1 MKQLIFLLT
10 LSCGIG
16 TVFSQSFYD
25 NSNITKIEIFF
36 STNNW
41 DQLLDSYYAAG
52 LEQRLLADSVVIN
65 GSVRDSVGV
74 RYKGNSTY
82 NPNNAKNP
90 INISLD
96 YIKDNQ
102 DYQGFRTI
110 KLSNGKNDPSFVR
123 EVLSYEIARK
133 YMVAPQSNFAEV
145 HINGVYHGL
154 YANTESIN
162 SDFND
167 KLYADIDNTR
177 IKCNPQNL
185 FSGNGSSL
193 EYLGPDS
200 SLYNAYYE
208 LKSDYGW
215 NDLVDLT
222 FYLDNPSVF
231 DPSLLLDI
239 DKAIWMLAFNNALV
253 NLDSYIG
260 PFRQNYYLIKDDNN
274 RFNTI
279 LWDLNESF
287 GGFEM
292 INSGPTTIQ
301 DLIELD
307 PFLRQNDPTWPLI
320 KFILENDTYRKMY
333 VAHLRTIL
341 NENFSNN
348 NYLSRASDLQAL
360 INNSYISD
368 PNTFYSITEF
378 NNNLSTSVGS
388 GPSSAIGI
396 SQLMNDRVSFLYSQG
411 LFSSSNTPVINS
423 ITTLPSQVTPYSSP
437 DILVEASNANKVI
450 FAYRFRPQ
458 DKFIS
463 VEMFDDGQNNDGIA
477 GDDVYGISIPVDARD
492 LQYYI
497 YAENNTDGIFSPERA
512 EHEYHSLP
520 VVSDLVINELMA
532 SNNSSV
538 ADQNGEY
545 DDWVELYNSGNIAIS
560 LAGFYL
566 SDNENILDKWQFPS
580 NITIQPNDYIIV
592 WLDGDD
598 GLQSG
603 LHSSF
608 KLSSGGE
615 ELFLSTPALD
625 IVDAIFFPSIL
636 TDISYARV
644 PNGNG
649 PFILQ
654 THTFESNNS
663 IGTFVDDKSLNSLIY
678 PNPANNYFKIKT
690 DQESTLKIYNSLG
703 RLIANQEKTTQT
715 TINCVSWP
723 SGIYFVKIGQQIH
736 KLIKL

>member
-10 LSCGIG
+10 LSFGFV

-307 PFLRQNDPTWPLI
+307 PFLRQNDPAWPLI